1 MTTTTLPFM
10 SENTV
15 LSSLVASIARLFKTA
30 AAPVTASTDA
40 SGGPSLMSLYRMAG
54 SGDSVG
60 PEVAAAL
67 ARMAK

>member
-1 MTTTTLPFM
+1 MTTTTFSFV

-15 LSSLVASIARLFKTA
+15 LSSLVASVARLLKPA
-30 AAPVTASTDA
+30 AAPADA
-40 SGGPSLMSLYRMAG
+40 SAPSLMSLYRMTG

-67 ARMAK
+67 AKMAK

>member
-1 MTTTTLPFM
+1 MTSITFPFV

-15 LSSLVASIARLFKTA
+15 LSSLAGSVARWFKTA
-30 AAPVTASTDA
+30 AAPETASTDA
-40 SGGPSLMSLYRMAG
+40 AGVPSLMSLYRMAG

-67 ARMAK
+67 AKMAK